1 MILAA
6 AAFVARTITV
16 DGVPHKYQVWVPAA
30 YVEDSRP
37 RLSGQQRAAVPHK
50 WPAILFLH
58 GSGERGSDGLKQIT
72 VGLGRALSDGAVDA
86 QAIVIFPQCP
96 DGERWVGA
104 PRKIAIAT
112 LDQSEREFSIDKNRV
127 ALTGMSMGGAGA
139 WILAAEYPKRWSALA
154 PVCAYVHRPPQ
165 LADADNPTT
174 ESYDQFAKRLP
185 RIPIWIFHGSDDPVV
200 PVTES
205 REMARALGPRAAY
218 TEFAHTGH
226 NAWDPAYTQ
235 THLVQWLVDQ
245 KRKRKPSGR

>member
-6 AAFVARTITV
+6 AAFVARTVTV
-16 DGVPHKYQVWVPAA
+16 DGVPRKYQVWVPAA
-30 YVEDSRP
+30 YDASR
-37 RLSGQQRAAVPHK
+37 Q

-58 GSGERGSDGLKQIT
+58 GSGERGDDGEKQLT
-72 VGLGRALSDGAVDA
+72 VGLGRALSEGKVDP
-86 QAIVIFPQCP
+86 VIFPQCP
-96 DGERWVGA
+96 DGQRWVGA
-104 PRKIAIAT
+104 PSKIAIAA
-112 LDQSEREFSIDKNRV
+112 LDQSEREFSIDRHRV

-139 WILAAEYPKRWSALA
+139 WILAAQYPKRWSALA
-154 PVCAYVHRPPQ
+154 VICGYVHKPPQ
-165 LADADNPTT
+165 LDDAENPTSET
-174 ESYDQFAKRLP
+174 FEQFAKRLP

-235 THLVQWLVDQ
+235 THLVQWLIEQ
-245 KRKRKPSGR
+245 RRRR